1 MRTRNLD
8 EATAAVTKVYCPHT
22 TEIIGRKHALDIILD
37 VERNKHVPL
46 IRLSFN
52 VPIKVDAQDFSH
64 LFLMMHCSN
73 GSACA
78 RQGTAMAEWRQGQTV
93 PFSADIE
100 TRLRFDGAFV
110 QRSIR
115 LDLDKLESACARW
128 LGYPLKQRLRF
139 ALQPF
144 SPTMEAVWQRALAVL
159 WSSED
164 HGFPLAEATR
174 MAFDDFLLSILLHN
188 HPHNYSEEMT
198 SAVPTPVPGL
208 VRRAERLMVDKSD
221 APITVSAVAT
231 ELGVS
236 IRTLQAGFRQW
247 RSDTPSNV
255 LRRIRLHRVH
265 DELARPGKSTSVTN
279 AATRWGFAHLG
290 RFSAQ
295 YRAVFNEVPS
305 ETLRRGRNMSVR

>member
-115 LDLDKLESACARW
+115 LDLDKLESA
-128 LGYPLKQRLRF
+128 
-139 ALQPF
+139 
-144 SPTMEAVWQRALAVL
+144 
-159 WSSED
+159 
-164 HGFPLAEATR
+164 
-174 MAFDDFLLSILLHN
+174 
-188 HPHNYSEEMT
+188 
-198 SAVPTPVPGL
+198 
-208 VRRAERLMVDKSD
+208 
-221 APITVSAVAT
+221 
-231 ELGVS
+231 
-236 IRTLQAGFRQW
+236 
-247 RSDTPSNV
+247 
-255 LRRIRLHRVH
+255 
-265 DELARPGKSTSVTN
+265 
-279 AATRWGFAHLG
+279 
-290 RFSAQ
+290 
-295 YRAVFNEVPS
+295 
-305 ETLRRGRNMSVR
+305 